1 MNRLGNLDLVGW
13 LCPQWLD
20 VSFRENFASFPRG
33 WEAKSTIPYRWR
45 RRLASACA
53 EDPGIA
59 SWGDRWRMTMMIV
72 SISVCS
78 GHIQLSTTTVYL
90 EGSRFDI
97 WPFLIWR
104 EPVVAAPVHGRLW
117 RKLIAQLAEVRQIW
131 FVNLRRNIVHEAS
144 CWRDARMRPNI
155 VWSIYIYSRAMGKV
169 RLRHSCMKRLWCLY
183 RGWNRSIGV
192 WRNVSWTEE
201 FLEKWTS
208 VSRQLFTSLI
218 YKGTIELISASYHLR
233 GVVAELWYRSSSSCK
248 LSIVNFRFWMLKQL

>member
-1 MNRLGNLDLVGW
+1 MRGGSRHRFVGW
-13 LCPQWLD
+13 SMADDDDDCVDFCLFWSHSAEYNDGVL
-20 VSFRENFASFPRG
+20 G
-33 WEAKSTIPYRWR
+33 
-45 RRLASACA
+45 RLALRYLTIFNMAWTCCSRPCTRSPVKKI
-53 EDPGIA
+53 DC
-59 SWGDRWRMTMMIV
+59 
-72 SISVCS
+72 SI
-78 GHIQLSTTTVYL
+78 
-90 EGSRFDI
+90 
-97 WPFLIWR
+97 
-104 EPVVAAPVHGRLW
+104 
-117 RKLIAQLAEVRQIW
+117 RQIW
-131 FVNLRRNIVHEAS
+131 FVNLRCNIVHEAS

-155 VWSIYIYSRAMGKV
+155 VWCIYIYSRAMGKV

-192 WRNVSWTEE
+192 WHNVSWSEE

>member
-1 MNRLGNLDLVGW
+1 MRGGSRHRFVGW
-13 LCPQWLD
+13 SMADDDDDCVDFCLFWSHSAEYNDGVL
-20 VSFRENFASFPRG
+20 G
-33 WEAKSTIPYRWR
+33 
-45 RRLASACA
+45 RLALRYLTIFNMAWTCCSRPCIRSPVKKI
-53 EDPGIA
+53 DC
-59 SWGDRWRMTMMIV
+59 
-72 SISVCS
+72 SI
-78 GHIQLSTTTVYL
+78 
-90 EGSRFDI
+90 
-97 WPFLIWR
+97 
-104 EPVVAAPVHGRLW
+104 
-117 RKLIAQLAEVRQIW
+117 RQIW